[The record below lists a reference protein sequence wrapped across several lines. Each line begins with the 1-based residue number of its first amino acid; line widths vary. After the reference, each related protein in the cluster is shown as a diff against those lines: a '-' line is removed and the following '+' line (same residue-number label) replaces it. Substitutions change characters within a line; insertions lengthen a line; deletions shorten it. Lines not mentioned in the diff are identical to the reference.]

1 MMRRKILWWLLMLC
15 LLIAAVWLIGN
26 NQGYVLIVRS
36 PYRIQVSFNFL
47 LGLLVVCF
55 LGLHYSLRFVHFLR
69 HLPLIR
75 RNRKESLRLKAGNT
89 ALLDGMHALVQGDFE
104 KAEQSAKLAQELIQ
118 NSDLDQLIKTLS
130 AHKDRQN
137 IPLKQTAN

>member
-1 MMRRKILWWLLMLC
+1 MIKRKILWWLLMC
-15 LLIAAVWLIGN
+15 FLLIVAVWLIGN

-47 LGLLVVCF
+47 LALLVICF

-75 RNRKESLRLKAGNT
+75 RNRKESLRLRAGNT
-89 ALLDGMHALVQGDFE
+89 ALLEGIRALAQGDFE
-104 KAEQSAKLAQELIQ
+104 KAEQSAKLAHELIQ
-118 NSDLDQLIKTLS
+118 NSDLEQLVQTLS
-130 AHKDRQN
+130 ARKDRQN
-137 IPLKQTAN
+137 TPLK

>member
-1 MMRRKILWWLLMLC
+1 MLF

-47 LGLLVVCF
+47 LALFVLCF

-69 HLPLIR
+69 RLPLVR
-75 RNRKESLRLKAGNT
+75 RNRKEALRLKAGNA
-89 ALLDGMHALVQGDFE
+89 ALLEGMHALAQGDFE
-104 KAEQSAKLAQELIQ
+104 QAERSAKLAQELIQ
-118 NSDLDQLIKTLS
+118 NSDLEKLIQTLS
-130 AHKDRQN
+130 AEKNRQST
-137 IPLKQTAN
+137 LFK